1 MDTRKDPLRKGKKK
15 KPELTFGLEVLH
27 RLQGTE
33 QCGEEC
39 LVFNREVLATDK
51 DPRFWLIQQM
61 KHSLWS

>member
-15 KPELTFGLEVLH
+15 AELAFGLEVFH

-33 QCGEEC
+33 RCGEVC
-39 LVFNREVLATDK
+39 LEFNREVLATDK